1 MLNLLFDY
9 GADPNTRMT
18 VSCNFVSTN
27 KIILYKESI
36 KVYDNDSV
44 RTFKVSLIGVKPPTG
59 KMCLSVLACLLGR
72 SPLIIRFRS
81 NAV

>member
-18 VSCNFVSTN
+18 VSCSFVSTN

-44 RTFKVSLIGVKPPTG
+44 RTFKVSLI
-59 KMCLSVLACLLGR
+59 
-72 SPLIIRFRS
+72 
-81 NAV
+81 